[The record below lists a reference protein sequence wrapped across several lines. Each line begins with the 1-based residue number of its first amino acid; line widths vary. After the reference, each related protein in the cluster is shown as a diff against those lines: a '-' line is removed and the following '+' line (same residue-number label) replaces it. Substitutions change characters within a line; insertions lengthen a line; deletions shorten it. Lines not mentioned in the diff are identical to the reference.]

1 MLHKLLK
8 PARCCCRY
16 RRDVSQLTEINA
28 KLVLA
33 LEHYKAIER
42 GEHAEFDDE
51 GSNCCGAGA
60 YDTDPDIDMER

>member
-42 GEHAEFDDE
+42 GDDSIAHKAIAMAQLYNSKRE
-51 GSNCCGAGA
+51 K
-60 YDTDPDIDMER
+60 